1 MNDLAP
7 GMRSITKRLSIAAL
21 IAAASLILAA
31 CGGGGGGG
39 TTTPTR
45 LIVGAIHVGSIH
57 DAGYN
62 QAEHDGL
69 VAMTKAVPGIKLLE
83 AENVP
88 EGPGVVTVM
97 ENMISQG
104 ATLIFPQSFGY
115 QDFALEVAAKHPNV
129 YFEHPAGYKKA
140 ANFSTYWGASDMYSY
155 TLGAAAGLMTKT
167 NKIAFIGGFPI
178 PQIIDSIDAFHLGAR
193 SVNANVTTYAVFDGT
208 WSDPAK
214 ETTATNAL
222 ADQGV
227 DVVTGIVDSPI
238 SFVQTAETRGIMSIG
253 YHSAAASKFAPNG
266 WISGIDFQF
275 GAYFATCVQEAI
287 DNQWTATNY
296 IGDLSSGMVQ
306 LAPFGKNV
314 PAGVKTK
321 TLAVAQEFKDGTL
334 KSPFVGPVYDQKG
347 TLRIKPG
354 EIPDYNFVNT
364 VDWFAQGIV
373 GQTS

>member
-1 MNDLAP
+1 MDGYAPSRRSWLKGLSLAAV
-7 GMRSITKRLSIAAL
+7 M
-21 IAAASLILAA
+21 AAASIVLAA
-31 CGGGGGGG
+31 CGGAGGG
-39 TTTPTR
+39 TTTPPK

-62 QAEHDGL
+62 EAEHDGL
-69 VAMTKAVPGIKLLE
+69 VAMTKAIPGVKLLE

-88 EGPGVVTVM
+88 EGPGVETVM
-97 ENMISQG
+97 ENMIKQG
-104 ATLIFPQSFGY
+104 ATLIFPQSYGY
-115 QDFALEVAAKHPNV
+115 QDFALNVAARHPDV
-129 YFEHPAGYKKA
+129 YIEHPAGYKQA
-140 ANFSTYWGASDMYSY
+140 PNFGTYWGASDMYSY
-155 TLGAAAGLMTKT
+155 SLGAAAGLMTKT
-167 NKIAFIGGFPI
+167 NKIAFLGGFPI

-193 SVNANVTTYAVFDGT
+193 STNPNVTTYAIFNGT

-214 ETTATNAL
+214 EATATNAL

-238 SFVQTAETRGIMSIG
+238 SFVETAEKRGIMSIG
-253 YHSAAASKFAPNG
+253 YHSAAVAKFAPNG
-266 WISGIDFQF
+266 FISGIDFQF
-275 GAYFATCVQEAI
+275 GKYFTQCAQSTI
-287 DNQWTATNY
+287 DDTWKAANY
-296 IGDLSSGMVQ
+296 IGDVNSGMVQ

-314 PAGVKTK
+314 PASVKTK
-321 TLAVAQEFKDGTL
+321 TLATLQSFKDGTL

-354 EIPDYNFVNT
+354 EVPDWNFVNT

>member
-1 MNDLAP
+1 MVDLAP
-7 GMRSITKRLSIAAL
+7 STRSWVGKLSVAAL
-21 IAAASLILAA
+21 FAAASIVLGA
-31 CGGGGGGG
+31 CGSSSVA
-39 TTTPTR
+39 TPPK

-62 QAEHDGL
+62 EAEHDGL
-69 VAMTKAVPGIKLLE
+69 VAMTKAIPGIKLLE

-88 EGPGVVTVM
+88 EGPGVETVM
-97 ENMISQG
+97 ENMIKQG
-104 ATLIFPQSFGY
+104 AKLIFPMSYGY
-115 QDFALEVAAKHPNV
+115 QDFALNVAARHPDV

-140 ANFSTYWGASDMYSY
+140 DNFGTYWGASDMYSY

-167 NKIAFIGGFPI
+167 NKIAFLGGFQI
-178 PQIIDSIDAFHLGAR
+178 PQIIDSINAFHLGAR
-193 SVNANVTTYAVFDGT
+193 SVNPTVTTYAIFNGT

-214 ETTATNAL
+214 EATATNAL

-238 SFVQTAETRGIMSIG
+238 SFVETAEKRGIMSIG
-253 YHSAAASKFAPNG
+253 YHSASVQKFAPKG

-275 GAYFATCVQEAI
+275 GTYFSQCAQNTI
-287 DNQWTATNY
+287 DDKWTANNY
-296 IGDLSSGMVQ
+296 IGNVNSGMVQ

-314 PAGVKTK
+314 PDSVKTK
-321 TLAVAQEFKDGTL
+321 TLAVIQSFKDGTL

-347 TLRIKPG
+347 TLRIKAG
-354 EIPDYNFVNT
+354 EIPDWNFVNT
-364 VDWFAQGIV
+364 VNWFAQGIV

>member
-7 GMRSITKRLSIAAL
+7 TKRSWPKKLTIAAL
-21 IAAASLILAA
+21 VAFASIVLAA
-31 CGGGGGGG
+31 CGGGAG
-39 TTTPTR
+39 TTNPPR

-62 QAEHDGL
+62 QAEHEGL
-69 VAMTKAVPGIKLLE
+69 DAMAKSVVGIKILE

-88 EGPGVVTVM
+88 EGPGVESVM
-97 ENMISQG
+97 ENMIKQG
-104 ATLIFPQSFGY
+104 ATLIFPMSYGY
-115 QDFALEVAAKHPNV
+115 QDFALNVAARHPNV

-140 ANFSTYWGASDMYSY
+140 ANFGTYWGASDMYSY

-167 NKIAFIGGFPI
+167 NKIAFLGGFQI
-178 PQIIDSIDAFHLGAR
+178 PQIIDSINAFHLGAR
-193 SVNANVTTYAVFDGT
+193 SVNPNVTTYAVFNGT

-214 ETTATNAL
+214 EATATNAL

-238 SFVQTAETRGIMSIG
+238 SFVETAEKRGIMSIG
-253 YHSAAASKFAPNG
+253 YHSASVAKFAPKG

-275 GAYFATCVQEAI
+275 GTYFAKCAQSAI
-287 DNQWTATNY
+287 AGNWAAENY
-296 IGDLSSGMVQ
+296 MGDVNSGMVR
-306 LAPFGKNV
+306 LAPFGQNV
-314 PAGVKTK
+314 PDSTK
-321 TLAVAQEFKDGTL
+321 TRTEAVLQSFKDGTL

-354 EIPDYNFVNT
+354 EIPDWNFVNT
-364 VDWFAQGIV
+364 VNWFAQGIV

>member
-1 MNDLAP
+1 MIDLAP
-7 GMRSITKRLSIAAL
+7 SKRSLTRRLTVAAL
-21 IAAASLILAA
+21 IAAATIVLGA
-31 CGGGGGGG
+31 CGGGGS
-39 TTTPTR
+39 TTPPR

-69 VAMTKAVPGIKLLE
+69 VSMTNSVIGIKLLE

-88 EGPGVVTVM
+88 EGPGVESVM
-97 ENMISQG
+97 ENMIKQG
-104 ATLIFPQSFGY
+104 ATLIFPMSYGY
-115 QDFALEVAAKHPNV
+115 QDFALNVAARHPNV

-140 ANFSTYWGASDMYSY
+140 ANFGTYWGASDMFSYS
-155 TLGAAAGLMTKT
+155 LGVAAGLMTKT
-167 NKIAFIGGFPI
+167 NKIAFLGGFQI
-178 PQIIDSIDAFHLGAR
+178 PQIIDSINAFHLGAR
-193 SVNANVTTYAVFDGT
+193 SVNANVTTYAVFNGT

-214 ETTATNAL
+214 EATATNAL

-238 SFVQTAETRGIMSIG
+238 SFVETAEKRGIMSIG
-253 YHSAAASKFAPNG
+253 YHSASVSKFAPNG

-275 GAYFATCVQEAI
+275 GAYFAKCAQAAI
-287 DNQWTATNY
+287 AGNWAPENY
-296 IGDLSSGMVQ
+296 IGDVNSGMVRMAQ
-306 LAPFGKNV
+306 YGKNV
-314 PAGVKTK
+314 PDSVKVKT
-321 TLAVAQEFKDGTL
+321 LNAIQSFENGTL

-347 TLRIKPG
+347 TLRIKAG
-354 EIPDYNFVNT
+354 EYPDWNFVNT

>member
-1 MNDLAP
+1 MIDLA
-7 GMRSITKRLSIAAL
+7 RSKRSWAKRLTIAGL
-21 IAAASLILAA
+21 FAAASIVLGA
-31 CGGGGGGG
+31 CGGGSGSA
-39 TTTPTR
+39 TPPN

-88 EGPGVVTVM
+88 EGPGVETVM
-97 ENMISQG
+97 ENMIRQG
-104 ATLIFPQSFGY
+104 ATLIFPMSYGY
-115 QDFALEVAAKHPNV
+115 QDFALNVAARHPDV

-140 ANFSTYWGASDMYSY
+140 ANFATYWGASDMYSY
-155 TLGAAAGLMTKT
+155 SLGAAAGLMTKT
-167 NKIAFIGGFPI
+167 NKIAFLGGFQI
-178 PQIIDSIDAFHLGAR
+178 PQIIDSINAFHLGAR
-193 SVNANVTTYAVFDGT
+193 SVNPRVTTYAIFNGT

-214 ETTATNAL
+214 EATATNAL

-238 SFVQTAETRGIMSIG
+238 SFVETAEKRGIMSIG
-253 YHSAAASKFAPNG
+253 YHSASVAKFAPNG

-275 GAYFATCVQEAI
+275 GAYFAQCAQKAI
-287 DNQWTATNY
+287 DSQWAAENY
-296 IGDLSSGMVQ
+296 IGDVNSGMVQ

-314 PAGVKTK
+314 PDSMKTR
-321 TLAVAQEFKDGTL
+321 TLDVIQSFKNGTH

-354 EIPDYNFVNT
+354 EVPDWNFVNT
-364 VDWFAQGIV
+364 VNWFAQGIV
-373 GQTS
+373 GQAS